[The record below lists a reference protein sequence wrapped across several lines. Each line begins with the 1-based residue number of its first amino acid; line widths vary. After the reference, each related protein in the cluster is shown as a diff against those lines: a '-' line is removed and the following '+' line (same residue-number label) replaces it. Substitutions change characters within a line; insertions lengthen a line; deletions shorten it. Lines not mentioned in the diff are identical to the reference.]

1 MMRVMLSF
9 QVGSEVL
16 SYSVLQCQVISS
28 YCSLANQ
35 WKDCQITAKIEACP
49 LEITI
54 MNSQAT
60 IVVNLLPD
68 PMAP

>member
-1 MMRVMLSF
+1 MRVMLSF
-9 QVGSEVL
+9 QIGSEVL
-16 SYSVLQCQVISS
+16 SYSVLQCQVIAS
-28 YCSLANQ
+28 YCSLVYQ
-35 WKDCQITAKIEACP
+35 WKDCQITAKVEACT

-60 IVVNLLPD
+60 VVVNLLPD